1 MTGDS
6 DNSLEGPPAPLPSR
20 NASHTS
26 LCSLDL
32 SRDGFGPSVLVNR
45 PGDSPLHP
53 LRRAESSLSGGDNP
67 PPHSSLLPPPSVQ

>member
-6 DNSLEGPPAPLPSR
+6 DSSLEGPPAPLPSR

-32 SRDGFGPSVLVNR
+32 SR
-45 PGDSPLHP
+45 
-53 LRRAESSLSGGDNP
+53 
-67 PPHSSLLPPPSVQ
+67 